1 MTCLGRVVVA
11 AGFVMAGI
19 VSLDVRAEQATPKQS
34 QPAAPPPAPAAGV
47 LAMTAPPPTSERF
60 AGSWDY
66 NAAESVNAANGRPE
80 QSPRGARTV
89 GSGARGG
96 TPTRGGG
103 TGGTGGGAGTGGAGT
118 GGGAT
123 GGGTGGAGGTG
134 PVGGGTG
141 GGGFGGG
148 GMAPMRGGEFGLTPM
163 AQEEMRALVRDL
175 MEVPE
180 MLRIKVTEDA
190 VTFTDDLERERT
202 YPIDGKKRKYRLGG
216 ASFEAKLYWSGAQL
230 KKDIE
235 GPYGFRMSETYFLSE
250 DSSRL
255 FIIIRVGD
263 QTKKP
268 PPPVAGA
275 NRVYD
280 RLAANASWR
289 SPGF

>member
-1 MTCLGRVVVA
+1 MV
-11 AGFVMAGI
+11 GI
-19 VSLDVRAEQATPKQS
+19 VSLDVRAEQATPKQTP
-34 QPAAPPPAPAAGV
+34 PAAPPPAPAAGS

-96 TPTRGGG
+96 TPSRGGG
-103 TGGTGGGAGTGGAGT
+103 TGTGTGGGAGTGGGGTTGGT

-123 GGGTGGAGGTG
+123 GGGGTGGTGGTG
-134 PVGGGTG
+134 PVSGGTGGG

-148 GMAPMRGGEFGLTPM
+148 GMPMRGGEFGLTPM

-180 MLRIKVTEDA
+180 MLRIKVAEDA
-190 VTFTDDLERERT
+190 VTFTDDLDRERT

-250 DSSRL
+250 DGSRL

-280 RLAANASWR
+280 RMAANASWR
-289 SPGF
+289 SPEF

>member
-1 MTCLGRVVVA
+1 MAWSGRVVVA
-11 AGFVMAGI
+11 VGVVILGI
-19 VSLDVRAEQATPKQS
+19 VSLDVRADQATPKPS
-34 QPAAPPPAPAAGV
+34 QPAAPPPAPAAGA

-60 AGSWDY
+60 AGAWDY
-66 NAAESVNAANGRPE
+66 NSTESVNAANGRPE

-96 TPTRGGG
+96 TPSRGGG
-103 TGGTGGGAGTGGAGT
+103 GGTGGGAGTGGTGT
-118 GGGAT
+118 GGGTT
-123 GGGTGGAGGTG
+123 GGTGGGGAGGGVPVTGGTGGA
-134 PVGGGTG
+134 GTG

-148 GMAPMRGGEFGLTPM
+148 APMRGGEFGLTPM

-175 MEVPE
+175 LEVPE
-180 MLRIKVTEDA
+180 MLRIKVSDDA
-190 VTFTDDLERERT
+190 VTFTDDLERERI
-202 YPIDGKKRKYRLGG
+202 YPIDGKKRKYRLGA

-250 DSSRL
+250 DGTRL
-255 FIIIRVGD
+255 FVIIRVGD
-263 QTKKP
+263 LTKKP

-280 RLAANASWR
+280 RIAPNANWR
-289 SPGF
+289 